1 MPLAAI
7 SFGSNLG
14 DRATTLASA
23 IASLRRLGR
32 VVAVS
37 SFLETDPVGYL
48 DQPRFLNGAAVIET
62 DVEPHTLLDVLL
74 AIEQQHGRDRGHG
87 IQKGPRTLDLD
98 LLLYDDSVVHTRF
111 LTVPHP
117 EMHVRR
123 FVLGPLAEIAPAWVH
138 PTLHRSIQELLEALP
153 PEQ

>member
-1 MPLAAI
+1 
-7 SFGSNLG
+7 
-14 DRATTLASA
+14 
-23 IASLRRLGR
+23 
-32 VVAVS
+32 
-37 SFLETDPVGYL
+37 VGYL
-48 DQPRFLNGAAVIET
+48 DQPRFLNGAVVIET

-74 AIEQQHGRDRGHG
+74 AIEQQHGRDRGHS

>member
-1 MPLAAI
+1 VSLAAI

-23 IASLRRLGR
+23 LVSLRRLGR

-48 DQPRFLNGAAVIET
+48 DQPRFLNGAVVLET
-62 DVEPHTLLDVLL
+62 DVEAHTLLDVLL
-74 AIEQQHGRDRGHG
+74 AIEQQHGRDRSHG

-138 PTLHRSIQELLEALP
+138 PVLHRSIQELLEALP
-153 PEQ
+153 SEQ